1 MKVKSPKKL
10 IFSILLA
17 QSAGLVG
24 SFFTVSAIPTW
35 YVFLNKPVF
44 SPPNWLFGPV
54 WAILYTFIGISMYLI
69 WSNKKGSLRLFFF
82 HLFLN
87 TIWSPI
93 FFGIKNLGLAFFV
106 ILLMD
111 FTLIL
116 IIKNFYKINKTAAL
130 ILIPY
135 LLWINFASILNFSIW
150 KLNSQNI
157 TVFAQQFNLEKAK
170 NDYIFAEDQYEESL
184 KTFNLKKDSYLKNQ
198 TLSLKEETRIALLN
212 LLPKRAEYMKTYLT
226 VIRTKIAEL
235 TGLTSDEKQLVFSKI
250 DPEVVYYQ
258 DRNNSYQLTDNLE
271 TLLSKSREE
280 DQKYRDETLPVVY
293 FSLVNIG
300 LGDAVD
306 LKNKNVVIYT
316 QLRTEAENLIKL
328 GRADS
333 DLFDRWFKD
342 IDLELNKITDI
353 ENDVRTVL
361 SEIFSKNK
369 YQVERVYEDS
379 IEILSPIS
387 GSLVKLNEFVFE
399 LETTISE
406 KR

>member
-1 MKVKSPKKL
+1 MNLRNLRRL
-10 IFSILLA
+10 IF
-17 QSAGLVG
+17 
-24 SFFTVSAIPTW
+24 
-35 YVFLNKPVF
+35 
-44 SPPNWLFGPV
+44 
-54 WAILYTFIGISMYLI
+54 M
-69 WSNKKGSLRLFFF
+69 
-82 HLFLN
+82 
-87 TIWSPI
+87 
-93 FFGIKNLGLAFFV
+93 
-106 ILLMD
+106 
-111 FTLIL
+111 TL
-116 IIKNFYKINKTAAL
+116 KNFYKINKTAAL